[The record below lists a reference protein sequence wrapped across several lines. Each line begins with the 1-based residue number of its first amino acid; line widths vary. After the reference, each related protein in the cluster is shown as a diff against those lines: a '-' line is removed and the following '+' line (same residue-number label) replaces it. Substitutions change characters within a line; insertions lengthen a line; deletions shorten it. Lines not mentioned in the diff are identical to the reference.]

1 MIGPQMITFS
11 RRYLWWRRGK
21 QPGAYWLSLVGRCL
35 KCRWFWWPRRV
46 KNFFRNEDWSDL
58 ELIIREIFLLCV
70 QSFFFVETVA
80 SQFSFRREVPQ
91 SSSLSDSEVHIPS
104 PPSSH
109 NSEHFFL
116 MSFYTVK
123 LISRSAADIKV
134 CMIVSL
140 QYRISLPCKLVMGLV
155 KLLLYLELINVS
167 CKE

>member
-1 MIGPQMITFS
+1 MYKASFS
-11 RRYLWWRRGK
+11 LKPLPRSFLFAAKFPSLLLSQWGGRG
-21 QPGAYWLSLVGRCL
+21 G
-35 KCRWFWWPRRV
+35 
-46 KNFFRNEDWSDL
+46 
-58 ELIIREIFLLCV
+58 
-70 QSFFFVETVA
+70 
-80 SQFSFRREVPQ
+80 
-91 SSSLSDSEVHIPS
+91 SDSEVHIPS

-123 LISRSAADIKV
+123 LISRSVADIKV

-140 QYRISLPCKLVMGLV
+140 ISLPCKLVMGLV